1 MKITQASLL
10 NLYNFIGVNSD
21 KIRKI
26 IHIDMDAFFASVEQR
41 DNPKLKGK
49 PVVVGGSGNRGVIA
63 AASYEARKYGIHS
76 AMPSKIAIRKCPY
89 LIFVKTDFKKYK
101 EISNQIRNIFFE
113 YTDLVEPLSLDEAFL
128 DVTENKIN
136 LPSATLIAKQIK
148 KKIKNQI
155 NLTASAGVSF
165 NKFLAKI
172 ASDYNKPDGFFA
184 ITPDIA
190 EEFVENLEIEKF
202 FGVGKVTA
210 DKMHKLHIHTGF
222 DLKQKSLKFLTA
234 RFGKQGNYYYNIARA
249 IDNREVNPDR
259 IRKSIGTEKT
269 FSEDI
274 YNIEKIYEK
283 TEQIAENL
291 IERCKKAGNY
301 GRTITLKVKYSDFKQ
316 ITRSKTVINKIK
328 DIKTVMNLT
337 DELFCEVDFSYN
349 PVRLI
354 GLSVT
359 QLDNSKKEEAFQL
372 SFEFK

>member
-136 LPSATLIAKQIK
+136 LPSATIIAKQIK
-148 KKIKNQI
+148 KKIKDQI

-328 DIKTVMNLT
+328 DIETVMNLT

-359 QLDNSKKEEAFQL
+359 QLYNSKKEEAFQL

>member
-1 MKITQASLL
+1 MEK
-10 NLYNFIGVNSD
+10 D

-41 DNPKLKGK
+41 NNPDLKGK
-49 PVVVGGSGNRGVIA
+49 PVVVGGNGNRGVIA
-63 AASYEARKYGIHS
+63 AASYEARKYGVRS
-76 AMPSKIAIRKCPY
+76 AMPSKIALRKCPH
-89 LIFVKTDFKKYK
+89 LIFVRSHFSKYK
-101 EISNQIRNIFFE
+101 EVSSQIRNIFLE

-148 KKIKNQI
+148 KKIKKETG
-155 NLTASAGVSF
+155 LTASAGVSF

-184 ITPDIA
+184 VTPDMA

-202 FGVGKVTA
+202 FGIGKITA
-210 DKMHKLHIHTGF
+210 EKMHKLHIHNGY

-234 RFGKQGNYYYNIARA
+234 HFGKQGNYYYNISRA
-249 IDNREVNPDR
+249 VDNREVNPDR
-259 IRKSIGTEKT
+259 IQKSIGTERT

-274 YNIEKIYEK
+274 INIENIYER
-283 TEQIAENL
+283 TEQIAESL
-291 IERCKKAGNY
+291 IERCKKAETY
-301 GRTITLKVKYSDFKQ
+301 GKTITLKVKYSDFKQ
-316 ITRSKTVINKIK
+316 ITRSKTVNNKIK
-328 DIKTVMNLT
+328 SIETVMNLT
-337 DELFCEVDFSYN
+337 DELFNEVDFTYN
-349 PVRLI
+349 PIRLI

-359 QLDNSKKEEAFQL
+359 QLDNQNNGEAFQL